1 VALARA
7 VLLHDRVTAAVGV
20 KQGKD
25 MRQC

>member
-1 VALARA
+1 VALACA